1 MVFQVDPASIL
12 FYLVF
17 LFLAAYFACSETAYS
32 SVSKI
37 RLKTLADEGDKRAAK
52 ALKIC
57 DSFDNALISILI
69 GNNLCHVSCAA
80 LSTLVV
86 IASLPRRYLIYGTL
100 FTTLVVYL
108 FGEMIPKSIG
118 KSKSEEIALRF
129 SDSLYLFIRI
139 VKPFAALFS
148 GISTVISRFFSVP
161 ETATVTK
168 EELQDILDT
177 IEDEGVLE
185 PEKQELINQARQ
197 FFKKFAKDVMIPL
210 DQAVLIN
217 SSMPYDKI
225 ADFIK
230 TLPYSRIPVYE
241 GTRNNIVGIL
251 PVSLFLAGYVSGKK
265 QPLRKILLKPYVF
278 SENNDIQELLQKMRL
293 NKLHMVF
300 IADETGRKTGL
311 LTMEDI
317 LEELVGEIQDE
328 SDAGS
333 GEFLQEGGRV

>member
-1 MVFQVDPASIL
+1 MDPASIL
-12 FYLVF
+12 LYLVF

-37 RLKTLADEGDKRAAK
+37 RLKTLSDEGDKRAAK

-69 GNNLCHVSCAA
+69 GNNLCHASCAA
-80 LSTLVV
+80 LSTLVA
-86 IASLPRRYLIYGTL
+86 IASLPPRYLVYGTL

-108 FGEMIPKSIG
+108 FGEMLPKSLG
-118 KSKSEEIALRF
+118 KSRSEEISLRF
-129 SDSLYLFIRI
+129 ADSLYLFIQI
-139 VKPFAALFS
+139 IKPVAAVFS
-148 GISTVISRFFSVP
+148 GISSVISRFFRTP
-161 ETATVTK
+161 ETATVTE

-197 FFKKFAKDVMIPL
+197 FFKKFAKDVMTPL
-210 DQAVLIN
+210 DRAVII
-217 SSMPYDKI
+217 SSAMPYDKI

-251 PVSLFLAGYVSGKK
+251 PVNLFLSGYVSGQK
-265 QPLRKILLKPYVF
+265 QPLRKMLLKPYVF
-278 SENNDIQELLQKMRL
+278 SENTDIQELLQKMRL

-300 IADETGRKTGL
+300 IADETGHKTGL

-333 GEFLQEGGRV
+333 GQFLQEGGHV